1 MLENAG
7 FAVTS
12 RNSPLG
18 LSTVFSRTP
27 PDAALIDVSMPAL
40 RGDRVVE
47 ILKRHFTDESEPE
60 RRCAVVLFSGT
71 SPGELMKIAD
81 ACGAD
86 AFLSK
91 TLPPEELGPRLRK
104 IIARCREEPATC

>member
-1 MLENAG
+1 
-7 FAVTS
+7 
-12 RNSPLG
+12 
-18 LSTVFSRTP
+18 
-27 PDAALIDVSMPAL
+27 MPAL

-47 ILKRHFTDESEPE
+47 ILKRHFTDEAERA

-71 SPGELMKIAD
+71 APAELMKIAD

-91 TLPPEELGPRLRK
+91 SLPPEELGPRLK
-104 IIARCREEPATC
+104 NIIARCREEPVAC